1 MGLREGRRNFPSAE
15 VAFIK
20 LLSRYHKTFINWN
33 STKLNSFFFFSH
45 ILLWRKKRRKE
56 KKMLSC
62 QELIL
67 KSTCNIKFRV
77 PCTGNLSY
85 THYVP
90 LLYFLN
96 WNIVVLQC
104 CVNFCCTE
112 VIQLYIIHI
121 YTYIHT
127 HTHTHSFLYYFP
139 LWFITRYWIQFPM
152 VYSKILF
159 IHSIYTSLYNICCIF
174 LRWWI
179 YLLLT
184 EYRLLKLS
192 ISQMDSFHMW
202 LHTCI
207 KVEGKPYCLP
217 AFP

>member
-67 KSTCNIKFRV
+67 KSTFNIKFRV

-112 VIQLYIIHI
+112 VIQVYIIHI
-121 YTYIHT
+121 YTYTHT
-127 HTHTHSFLYYFP
+127 HTHTHTLFY
-139 LWFITRYWIQFPM
+139 
-152 VYSKILF
+152 ILF
-159 IHSIYTSLYNICCIF
+159 HYGLSQD
-174 LRWWI
+174 
-179 YLLLT
+179 T
-184 EYRLLKLS
+184 EYSSLWYTVRSCLFILYILA
-192 ISQMDSFHMW
+192 
-202 LHTCI
+202 CI
-207 KVEGKPYCLP
+207 IYVV
-217 AFP
+217 FF